1 MRIRYISWNY
11 GRTRTGFRL
20 HLVRYADE
28 SAKLFTD
35 EQMVAAGLA
44 DWA

>member
-1 MRIRYISWNY
+1 MRIKYISWNY
-11 GRTRTGFRL
+11 GRTRTGILL

-28 SAKLFTD
+28 SSKLLTS